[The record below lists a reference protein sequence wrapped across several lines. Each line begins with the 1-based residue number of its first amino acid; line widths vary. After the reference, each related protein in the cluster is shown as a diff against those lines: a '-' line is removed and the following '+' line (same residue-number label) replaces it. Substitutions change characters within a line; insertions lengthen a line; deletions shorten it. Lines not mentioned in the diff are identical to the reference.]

1 MPLENLDTDQQKV
14 LFVYSLYSDE
24 KELKFFQYTA
34 ALATCYY
41 LMKKGVFPNYKDQ
54 LLVYDY
60 KNSRRYLWEDKKF
73 MNDIN
78 ILRQND
84 TLIRARARN
93 RQYRDINSHQ
103 CSKIGH
109 EFLTKSNFKKTEYGG
124 GQDAVQCHPQR
135 SVTQPVDQILPGF
148 FRPGT

>member
-1 MPLENLDTDQQKV
+1 
-14 LFVYSLYSDE
+14 
-24 KELKFFQYTA
+24 
-34 ALATCYY
+34 
-41 LMKKGVFPNYKDQ
+41 MKKKVFPNYKEQ

-78 ILRQND
+78 ILRQQH

-103 CSKIGH
+103 CSNIGH
-109 EFLTKSNFKKTEYGG
+109 QFLININFRKTEEGKKILKLLQCKDNAVREIFLEDEHPVFRCPKCKNTEIIEGFLYNLHEPINITFQPFILGG
-124 GQDAVQCHPQR
+124 N
-135 SVTQPVDQILPGF
+135 SSK
-148 FRPGT
+148 